1 MPKILTYK
9 NLIFFLVSF
18 DLTERLHLHV
28 FSKNKNREA
37 AAKIWLN
44 PVEVF
49 EQGALTKQELNIA
62 LKIINDNSEKI
73 KEAIANFK
81 RGIKVKTIK
90 L

>member
-18 DLTERLHLHV
+18 DLSEKLHLHV
-28 FSKNKNREA
+28 FSKNGNRTG

-49 EQGALTKQELNIA
+49 EKGQLTDKEINEAI
-62 LKIINDNSEKI
+62 KIIETNKSEIENLIEDFKQGKKI
-73 KEAIANFK
+73 K
-81 RGIKVKTIK
+81 TLK